1 MTDQQVHEGIKT
13 CTSRYSVD
21 ETVSRIEALLKEKG
35 VKLFTVVDH
44 SGEAAAAGIEMQ
56 PTKLLIFGSPKA
68 GTPVMLA
75 APTSALDL
83 PLKILVAE
91 GADGKV
97 LLYWNDPEWLQRRH
111 GFSQELT
118 ANLAAAGM
126 LAAKA
131 AQ

>member
-1 MTDQQVHEGIKT
+1 MTDQTHEGIKT

-21 ETVSRIEALLKEKG
+21 ETVSRIEDLLKEKG

-44 SGEAAAAGIEMQ
+44 SGEAAAAGIEMH

-75 APTSALDL
+75 TPTAALDL

-97 LLYWNDPEWLQRRH
+97 LLSWNDPEWLQQRH
-111 GFSQELT
+111 GFSPELT

>member
-1 MTDQQVHEGIKT
+1 MTDQQTHEGIKT

-21 ETVSRIEALLKEKG
+21 ETVSRIEALLKDKG

-44 SGEAAAAGIEMQ
+44 SGEAAAAGIEMH

-75 APTSALDL
+75 APSAALDL

-97 LLYWNDPEWLQRRH
+97 LLSWNDPEWLQRRH

-118 ANLAAAGM
+118 TNLAAAGM